1 MRSLITTLC
10 SFGALLFAT
19 TPAFAV
25 APITGTIN
33 LDGNDTYNSTSIT
46 FAGSQNAQS
55 DTGALATFGDCTG
68 CITAKSFTY
77 DPFSGPLDSM
87 LSGING
93 ASHFALDLNSVFNVA
108 FDPGNSLDFEGAA
121 VLHLTGFADTPGE
134 LFFSTQ
140 GPNGIEVSFS
150 TTAVP
155 TPEPA
160 SLAVLGVGLLGLG
173 FVTHSRRRSQ

>member
-1 MRSLITTLC
+1 MHKLALAL
-10 SFGALLFAT
+10 GAFFLAT
-19 TPAFAV
+19 TSAFAV

-33 LDGNDTYNSTSIT
+33 FDGNDSYNSTSIT

-68 CITAKSFTY
+68 CLTAQSFTY
-77 DPFSGPLDSM
+77 NPFAGPLDNM
-87 LSGING
+87 ISGTNG
-93 ASHFALDLNSVFNVA
+93 ASHFALDLDSVFNVA
-108 FDPGNSLDFEGAA
+108 FTPGNSLDFDGAA
-121 VLHLTGFADTPGE
+121 LLHLTGFADTPGE

-150 TTAVP
+150 ATALP

-160 SLAVLGVGLLGLG
+160 SLAVLGIGLLGLG
-173 FVTHSRRRSQ
+173 LVTTTRRRST